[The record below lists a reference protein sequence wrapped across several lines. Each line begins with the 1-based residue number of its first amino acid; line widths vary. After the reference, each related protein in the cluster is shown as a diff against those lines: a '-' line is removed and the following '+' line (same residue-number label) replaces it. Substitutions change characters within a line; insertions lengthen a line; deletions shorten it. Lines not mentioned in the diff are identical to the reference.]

1 MFMVDFIDDTVD
13 FIGDLFSL
21 LFAHPF
27 IFALYVLT
35 IIAQVAAGKW
45 GKNKFIK
52 VLPCIISFVISIG
65 FLIVSYH
72 TNGWDAIGYLALF
85 LIFAIYFATCF
96 LILLI
101 PFVLK
106 KVRAFIAK
114 KKMKNE
120 IQENDNT
127 EE

>member
-35 IIAQVAAGKW
+35 IIAQVAAVKRC
-45 GKNKFIK
+45 KNKFVK
-52 VLPCIISFVISIG
+52 VLPCVISFVISIG
-65 FLIVSYH
+65 FLIVSHY
-72 TNGWDAIGYLALF
+72 TDGWDAIGYLALF

-96 LILLI
+96 LIILI
-101 PFVLK
+101 PFVWK
-106 KVRAFIAK
+106 KSRSFITK
-114 KKMKNE
+114 KKMEKE
-120 IQENDNT
+120 I
-127 EE
+127 